1 MSEMSKENVAMLWE
15 KISGHKKATILDKIN
30 EMVKT
35 NIKNTKLMPHT
46 KFDWAVNIAFD
57 KEQPIEY
64 IYVKGDLIIVP
75 QNRLIHKIENAV
87 LISVNY
93 IQVSQNA
100 DDFLDMKN
108 HLTKQSESIFLYDS
122 TSPDAKFPT
131 DQANDEVN
139 DEATEEI
146 LNPESIEQAVE
157 EILEEM
163 EDYFIDADS
172 TLRKFGQHERISLK
186 KLKESFIIMK
196 LAQLQLEINNLKTKL
211 K

>member
-15 KISGHKKATILDKIN
+15 KISEHKKATILDKIN

-122 TSPDAKFPT
+122 TNPAIESPTLK
-131 DQANDEVN
+131 VN
-139 DEATEEI
+139 DQEHDQSVI
-146 LNPESIEQAVE
+146 DNSDIESAVE
-157 EILEEM
+157 ELLEEL
-163 EDYFIDADS
+163 EDYIIDADS
-172 TLRKFGQHERISLK
+172 TLRKLGQHERVSLK

-196 LAQLQLEINNLKTKL
+196 LAQLQVQINNLKTNK
-211 K
+211 

>member
-1 MSEMSKENVAMLWE
+1 MSDMSKENLAMLWE
-15 KISGHKKATILDKIN
+15 KVSEHKKNTILEKIN

-35 NIKNTKLMPHT
+35 NIKNTKLAPNT

-64 IYVKGDLIIVP
+64 IYVKGDLVIIP
-75 QNRLIHKIENAV
+75 QNNMFNKIENAV

-93 IQVSQNA
+93 IQVSQNP

-122 TSPDAKFPT
+122 TNPVSDQPT
-131 DQANDEVN
+131 NQVNEQEV
-139 DEATEEI
+139 TESVVDNNNNNI
-146 LNPESIEQAVE
+146 ESAVE
-157 EILEEM
+157 ELLEEL
-163 EDYFIDADS
+163 EDYIIDADS
-172 TLRKFGQHERISLK
+172 TLRKFGQHERVSLK

-196 LAQLQLEINNLKTKL
+196 LAQLQV
-211 K
+211 

>member
-15 KISGHKKATILDKIN
+15 KISEHKKATILDKIN

-122 TSPDAKFPT
+122 TNPVSDQPT
-131 DQANDEVN
+131 NQVNEQEVTESVMDNND
-139 DEATEEI
+139 
-146 LNPESIEQAVE
+146 IEQAVE
-157 EILEEM
+157 EILEEL
-163 EDYFIDADS
+163 EDYIIDADS
-172 TLRKFGQHERISLK
+172 TLRKLGQHERVSLK

-196 LAQLQLEINNLKTKL
+196 IAQLQLEINNLKTKL